1 MDLGDVLR
9 ELKSHGLLERSTLII
24 AGDVQ
29 VQLLPAIQQEPGSE
43 HRREVAAE
51 QLHEETLFASS

>member
-1 MDLGDVLR
+1 MELGDVLR
-9 ELKSHGLLERSTLII
+9 ELKAHGLLERSTTII
-24 AGDVQ
+24 AGDVRIEM
-29 VQLLPAIQQEPGSE
+29 LPALREEPGAE